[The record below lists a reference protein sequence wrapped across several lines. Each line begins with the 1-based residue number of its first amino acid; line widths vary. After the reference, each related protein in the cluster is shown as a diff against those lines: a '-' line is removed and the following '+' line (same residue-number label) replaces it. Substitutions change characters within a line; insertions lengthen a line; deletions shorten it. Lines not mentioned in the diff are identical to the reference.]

1 MEETVSDRAYHLE
14 IDETHL
20 QGNGG
25 LGRYVFLP
33 GSPKR
38 AARLAERFEDLLTV
52 RNSRALDSHWGR
64 LVRGDV
70 SVDVGV
76 VPTGMGTPSVDIVA
90 SELMQLG
97 ARRLLRIGT
106 TGSLVPWVKGGDV
119 IIATG
124 AVRDESCSDAYVPR
138 EYPALGDPTMVQAMC
153 SAATALD
160 LGERAHCGIVHTKA
174 SFFGREFGKG
184 PRGEENLEYMKLLER
199 SNVLATEMEAGHL
212 FVMGNVFGGSP
223 TSVAAQR
230 TRDVP
235 MRCGALLAVIGD
247 MSGFFGPDLARETEG
262 RMLDIAVEG
271 ILQLAEMELG

>member
-1 MEETVSDRAYHLE
+1 MSEQARAYHLE

-38 AARLAERFEDLLTV
+38 AARLAERFEGLLTV
-52 RNSRALDSHWGR
+52 RNTRALDSHWGR

-90 SELMQLG
+90 WELMQLG

-106 TGSLVPWVKGGDV
+106 TGTLVPWVRGGDV
-119 IIATG
+119 VIATG

-138 EYPALGDPTMVQAMC
+138 EYPALADPTMVQTMC
-153 SAATALD
+153 SAAAALG
-160 LGERAHCGIVHTKA
+160 LAEHAHCGIVHTKA
-174 SFFGREFGKG
+174 SFFGREYGKG
-184 PRGEENLEYMKLLER
+184 PRSEENLEYMRLLER

-223 TSVAAQR
+223 TSVATMR
-230 TRDVP
+230 TRKIP

-247 MSGFFGPDLARETEG
+247 MNGFFGADMARETEG

-271 ILQLAEMELG
+271 VLQLAEMELG